1 MDPRGTALVVASAAS
16 FGVMA
21 VLAKDDAAAHAGV
34 TTVLTGRFLLA
45 AVLFALMAAA
55 RGVRPRG
62 LPRRPVL
69 LALALGGGVYAVE
82 STAYFS
88 ALSHVD
94 ASIASLVLCSYPA
107 LVLVIAVALRRERA
121 HARQVSALVLALLGA
136 LLVLSAGAGGQMDS
150 VGLALTVVSTVL
162 YAGYVTMADTV
173 SGRLD
178 PLVFGGLLS
187 AGAGTA
193 LAVGGAITGRLHA
206 AEYADPAVLTNVVLM
221 ATVSTVLAVAAFFA
235 GMRRI
240 GATGASTVAS
250 VEPLFTVA
258 LAAGFLGETLTPVQ
272 LLGGAVVLAGILLV
286 KAPAPEPCDGPDTLP
301 CDGPSARPAAAAPAR
316 ALTLEPA

>member
-1 MDPRGTALVVASAAS
+1 MVASAAS

-34 TTVLTGRFLLA
+34 ITVLTGRFVLA
-45 AVLFALMAAA
+45 AILFAVLAAA
-55 RGVRPRG
+55 RGARLRG

-69 LALALGGGVYAVE
+69 LALALGAGVYAAE
-82 STAYFS
+82 SSVYFA
-88 ALSHVD
+88 ALGHVD

-107 LVLVIAVALRRERA
+107 LVLIIAVALRRERA
-121 HARQVSALVLALLGA
+121 HVRQVSALVLALLGA
-136 LLVLSAGAGGQMDS
+136 VLVLSAGAGGQMDAT
-150 VGLALTVVSTVL
+150 GLLLTVLSTVL
-162 YAGYVTMADTV
+162 YAGYVTLADTV

-187 AGAGTA
+187 AGAGIA
-193 LAVGGAITGRLHA
+193 LALAGTATGRLHA
-206 AEYADPAVLTNVVLM
+206 HEYADPAVLENVVLL

-258 LAAGFLGETLTPVQ
+258 LAAAFLGEQLTPVQ
-272 LLGGAVVLAGILLV
+272 MLGGLVVLAGILLV
-286 KAPAPEPCDGPDTLP
+286 RAPAAVPSDPWDGPDTLP
-301 CDGPSARPAAAAPAR
+301 GDGPSARPAAPAPAR
-316 ALTLEPA
+316 ALALEPA

>member
-21 VLAKDDAAAHAGV
+21 VLAKDDAATHAGV
-34 TTVLTGRFLLA
+34 TTVLAGRFLLA
-45 AVLFALMAAA
+45 AVLFALLAAV

-69 LALALGGGVYAVE
+69 LALALGGGIYAVE
-82 STAYFS
+82 STVYFS

-162 YAGYVTMADTV
+162 YAGYVTLADTV

-193 LAVGGAITGRLHA
+193 LAVGGAVTGRLHA

-221 ATVSTVLAVAAFFA
+221 ATVSTVFAVAAFFA

-272 LLGGAVVLAGILLV
+272 VLGGAVVLVGILLV
-286 KAPAPEPCDGPDTLP
+286 KAPAREGPDTLP

-316 ALTLEPA
+316 ALALEPA